1 VLWEILLVAACVI
14 ILLLLSYV
22 LHQESTKTLM
32 THIDAIKSEIT
43 PDQSSLDLNLEELR
57 EDILDLVHET
67 ISKMSPPTAFDH
79 ILGAIASPLQ
89 AWMMRKAG
97 INPSTG
103 GLLEQEL
110 IED

>member
-1 VLWEILLVAACVI
+1 
-14 ILLLLSYV
+14 
-22 LHQESTKTLM
+22 M
-32 THIDAIKSEIT
+32 THIESIKSEIT
-43 PDQSSLDLNLEELR
+43 PDRSAIDMNLEELK
-57 EDILDLVHET
+57 EDILDLVHDT